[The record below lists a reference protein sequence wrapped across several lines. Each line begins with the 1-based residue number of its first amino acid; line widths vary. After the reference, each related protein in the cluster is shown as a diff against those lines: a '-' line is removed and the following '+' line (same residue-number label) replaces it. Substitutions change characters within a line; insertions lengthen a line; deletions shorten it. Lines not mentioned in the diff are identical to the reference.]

1 MRYNPCHAVSAV
13 VGAMVML
20 SLLIVIA
27 ALLSAYAG
35 GLVRA
40 PAHAPSAELSVYT
53 AGSGPDFSIIF
64 EHRSGEALKTENTQV
79 VTFVD
84 EKEGIFLLS
93 GLRKEKFSTGSKITT
108 SDPGETAGLLGLTM
122 EELAGY
128 IANRTPLEIS
138 VYDLPS
144 GSVIYRSNIILEE
157 K

>member
-1 MRYNPCHAVSAV
+1 MRCNPCHAVSAV
-13 VGAMVML
+13 VGAMVLL

-40 PAHAPSAELSVYT
+40 PAHAPSAELAVYT
-53 AGSGPDFSIIF
+53 AGGGPNFSIIF
-64 EHRSGEALKTENTQV
+64 EHRSGEALSPGNTQI

-84 EKEGIFLLS
+84 DKEGIFMLS
-93 GLRKEKFSTGSKITT
+93 EIQIEKFYAGSKVTT
-108 SDPGETAGLLGLTM
+108 PDRAETAKLMGLTT
-122 EELAGY
+122 EELVGY
-128 IANRTPLEIS
+128 IANRTPVEIS

>member
-1 MRYNPCHAVSAV
+1 MRCNPCHAVSAV
-13 VGAMVML
+13 VGVMVML

-40 PAHAPSAELSVYT
+40 PAHAPSAELAVYT

-64 EHRSGEALKTENTQV
+64 EHRSGEALSPRNTQI

-84 EKEGIFLLS
+84 DKEGIFMLS
-93 GLRKEKFSTGSKITT
+93 DVHSEKFSAGSKITT
-108 SDPGETAGLLGLTM
+108 SDPAETAKLLGLTTG
-122 EELAGY
+122 ELAGY
-128 IANRTPLEIS
+128 ISNRTSVEIS